1 VDKVKSLILRIAA
14 ILTACETDITL
25 KTKLQSV
32 LSTLS
37 AGRRGEKKADRL
49 DDSEWGAVAPDEEEE
64 EIFFKRRELVVFV
77 MVTLLCRTNMGVLT
91 DPTLNFNIRFNRL
104 NNLPLLLRTYIG

>member
-1 VDKVKSLILRIAA
+1 VDKVKSLILRIATA

-32 LSTLS
+32 LSQLLPLLS

-49 DDSEWGAVAPDEEEE
+49 DQ
-64 EIFFKRRELVVFV
+64 
-77 MVTLLCRTNMGVLT
+77 
-91 DPTLNFNIRFNRL
+91 
-104 NNLPLLLRTYIG
+104 

>member
-1 VDKVKSLILRIAA
+1 VDKVKSLILRIATA

-32 LSTLS
+32 LSQLLPLS

-49 DDSEWGAVAPDEEEE
+49 DQ
-64 EIFFKRRELVVFV
+64 
-77 MVTLLCRTNMGVLT
+77 
-91 DPTLNFNIRFNRL
+91 
-104 NNLPLLLRTYIG
+104 